1 MTNVTLFS
9 NLKNSD
15 VTIAISDELIAH
27 YNDKNQD
34 ISNFEALD
42 EYLDSFWTKF
52 NELLFSQYP
61 DFEDEF
67 DMSEL
72 FDQLESI
79 K

>member
-9 NLKNSD
+9 NVKNCD
-15 VTIAISDELIAH
+15 VTIEISDKLIAH
-27 YNDKNQD
+27 YNTHPDFDNYDETADEQ
-34 ISNFEALD
+34 LD
-42 EYLDSFWTKF
+42 AFWVTF

-72 FDQLESI
+72 FAQLA
-79 K
+79 

>member
-9 NLKNSD
+9 NVKNCD
-15 VTIAISDELIAH
+15 VTIALNDEFVAH
-27 YNDKNQD
+27 YNTHPDFNDYDAYADEKLDK
-34 ISNFEALD
+34 
-42 EYLDSFWTKF
+42 FWVTF

-72 FDQLESI
+72 FEQLA
-79 K
+79 